1 MGEIAVLD
9 APARTIRTGP
19 IGRLSR
25 RIDYL
30 NERTFAFLMF
40 IPAVLLVALVALPPI
55 GAVFGMSMF
64 RIELLREGPTRFIGL
79 LNFSRITD
87 DANFVASIPRTVLFA
102 AGTTVITVPLA
113 VATAMLLNRARRSA
127 GVLTVALLLP
137 WAIAPIVT
145 GFFWRFMFQPS
156 FGIVT
161 DIVRGLGIT
170 DGPVA
175 WLQDPGKAMFI
186 AILATA
192 WRSAPLL
199 ALIIL
204 ASLKA
209 IPQSQYRAAIM
220 DGATGWQAFRS
231 ITLPSIRNTVFI
243 ATILQIIVS
252 LQVFDVLFQLTKGG
266 PGFETTTVAYYI
278 YQSAF
283 ERLSLGFSAALAV
296 FLTVVIVIFSLLA
309 ALAGR
314 RRRARPMVEPADAIG
329 TGRLQLPATAP
340 RAAGAVLVDATD
352 PDPAAD
358 PAGIG
363 PGEPE
368 PPLRLE
374 APAPVGT
381 PATVR
386 DTALTPIELRPRRR
400 ILPGPVRSG
409 TRRLAAALL
418 IVWSAGPTLW
428 ILIASVQPESAITSS
443 PLRLD
448 PALTFLHYGEIFT
461 SPEWISSFQVSL
473 VVSVASALLS
483 LVFGSLAAYPLA
495 RLRLPRKNLLLALLM
510 FTYTVPAL
518 ALAIPLLFVYNKVGL
533 TDTVAGLIIANV
545 AFCLP
550 LAIWLLR
557 NIFESVPAALEGAA
571 RMDGCS
577 RLGTLF
583 RITIPSAAPGIAAT
597 GLLLLI
603 SVWNEFLFAVVL
615 GNHGAVTITRRIGYI
630 NSPTGIGG
638 EPPYAYQAAAGVVAV
653 LPVVLLV
660 MIFHRRISS
669 GLSDSYIKG

>member
-1 MGEIAVLD
+1 MGDTAGIL
-9 APARTIRTGP
+9 APAPRAMGLL
-19 IGRLSR
+19 GRLSR
-25 RIDYL
+25 RVDHL
-30 NERTFAFLMF
+30 SERSFAIMMF
-40 IPAVLLVALVALPPI
+40 VPAALLVILVAVPPI
-55 GAVFGMSMF
+55 GAVFGMSLF
-64 RIELLREGPTRFIGL
+64 RIELLREGPTRFVGL
-79 LNFSRITD
+79 ANFGRITD
-87 DANFVASIPRTVLFA
+87 DADFMASIPRTVLFA
-102 AGTTVITVPLA
+102 VGSTVITVPLA
-113 VATAMLLNRARRSA
+113 LATAMLLHRARRSS

-156 FGIVT
+156 FGIIT

-175 WLQDPGKAMFI
+175 WLQDPGKAMVI

-204 ASLKA
+204 SALKS
-209 IPQSQYRAAIM
+209 IPTSQYRAATM
-220 DGATGWQAFRS
+220 DGATGWQAFRA
-231 ITLPSIRNTVFI
+231 ITLPSIRGTLFI

-283 ERLSLGFSAALAV
+283 EHLSLGYSACPRGVPHRGHRGVQPA
-296 FLTVVIVIFSLLA
+296 
-309 ALAGR
+309 
-314 RRRARPMVEPADAIG
+314 RRAR
-329 TGRLQLPATAP
+329 RPATPGQAGRGVP
-340 RAAGAVLVDATD
+340 RPAELARITVGGRPEPGGGEDLPTRLGSPTATGSAREDRSSGASGAAAAGGSWYGGKIL
-352 PDPAAD
+352 
-358 PAGIG
+358 
-363 PGEPE
+363 
-368 PPLRLE
+368 
-374 APAPVGT
+374 
-381 PATVR
+381 
-386 DTALTPIELRPRRR
+386 ELRHRRR
-400 ILPGPVRSG
+400 LLPRPVRTGARWLGS
-409 TRRLAAALL
+409 ALL
-418 IVWSAGPTLW
+418 IIWSVGPTLW
-428 ILIASVQPESAITSS
+428 ILIASVQSEGAITSS

-448 PALTFLHYGEIFT
+448 LALSFTHYREIFT
-461 SPEWISSFQVSL
+461 SPEWISSFGVSL
-473 VVSVASALLS
+473 VVSVASTVVALVL
-483 LVFGSLAAYPLA
+483 GSMAAYPLA
-495 RLRLPRKNLLLALLM
+495 RLRLPRKNLLIALLL

-533 TDTVAGLIIANV
+533 TDTVLGLVIANV
-545 AFCLP
+545 AFSLP

-557 NIFESVPAALEGAA
+557 TIFEAVPVALEGAA

-583 RITIPSAAPGIAAT
+583 RVTIPSAASGIAAT
-597 GLLLLI
+597 GLLLVI

-615 GNHGAVTITRRIGYI
+615 GNHGAITVTRRIGYI

-638 EPPYAYQAAAGVVAV
+638 EPPYTYQAAAGIVAV

>member
-9 APARTIRTGP
+9 PPARQIRTGP
-19 IGRLSR
+19 VRWLSR

-30 NERTFAFLMF
+30 TERTFAVLMF
-40 IPAVLLVALVALPPI
+40 IPAALLVLLVALPPI
-55 GAVFGMSMF
+55 GAVFGMSVF
-64 RIELLREGPTRFIGL
+64 RIELLREGPTRFLGL
-79 LNFSRITD
+79 ANFGRIMD

-102 AGTTVITVPLA
+102 VGTTVITVPLA
-113 VATAMLLNRARRSA
+113 VATAMVLNRARRSA
-127 GVLTVALLLP
+127 GILTVALLLP

-175 WLQDPGKAMFI
+175 WLQDPGKAMVI

-220 DGATGWQAFRS
+220 DGATAWQAFRS
-231 ITLPSIRNTVFI
+231 ITLPSIRNTLFI

-266 PGFETTTVAYYI
+266 PGFQTTTVAYYI

-283 ERLSLGFSAALAV
+283 ERLSLGYSASLAV

-314 RRRARPMVEPADAIG
+314 RRRVRPVLEPADAMSANRLHLL
-329 TGRLQLPATAP
+329 TGVLPSGG
-340 RAAGAVLVDATD
+340 AAGEDTGA
-352 PDPAAD
+352 PPIDPA
-358 PAGIG
+358 IEL
-363 PGEPE
+363 GEASE
-368 PPLRLE
+368 PPLRIE
-374 APAPVGT
+374 T
-381 PATVR
+381 PASGRTA
-386 DTALTPIELRPRRR
+386 TALEPGTALQPVTMRPRRR
-400 ILPGPVRSG
+400 VAPRPVRSG
-409 TRRLAAALL
+409 TRRLAATLL
-418 IVWSAGPTLW
+418 IVWSVGPTLW

-473 VVSVASALLS
+473 IVSIASALLS
-483 LVFGSLAAYPLA
+483 LILGSLAAYPLA

-533 TDTVAGLIIANV
+533 TDTVIGLIIANV

-557 NIFESVPAALEGAA
+557 TIFESVPAALEGAA

-583 RITIPSAAPGIAAT
+583 RITSPSAAPGIAAT

-603 SVWNEFLFAVVL
+603 NVWNEFLFAVVL

-638 EPPYAYQAAAGVVAV
+638 EPPYTYQAAAGVVAV

>member
-1 MGEIAVLD
+1 MGDIAGIL
-9 APARTIRTGP
+9 APARPTLGP
-19 IGRLSR
+19 LGRLSR
-25 RIDYL
+25 RIDHL
-30 NERTFAFLMF
+30 SERSFAIMMF
-40 IPAVLLVALVALPPI
+40 VPAALLVILVAVPPI
-55 GAVFGMSMF
+55 GAVFGMSLF
-64 RIELLREGPTRFIGL
+64 RIELLREGPTRFVGL
-79 LNFSRITD
+79 ANFGRITD
-87 DANFVASIPRTVLFA
+87 DADFMASIPRTVLFA
-102 AGTTVITVPLA
+102 VGSTVITVPLA
-113 VATAMLLNRARRSA
+113 LATAMLLHRARRSA

-156 FGIVT
+156 FGIIT

-170 DGPVA
+170 NGPVA
-175 WLQDPGKAMFI
+175 WLQDPGKAMVI

-204 ASLKA
+204 SALKS
-209 IPQSQYRAAIM
+209 IPTSQYRAATM
-220 DGATGWQAFRS
+220 DGATGWQAFRA
-231 ITLPSIRNTVFI
+231 ITLPSIRGTLFI

-283 ERLSLGFSAALAV
+283 EHLSLGYSAALAV
-296 FLTVVIVIFSLLA
+296 FLTVVIVVFSLLA

-314 RRRARPMVEPADAIG
+314 RRRARPVGESADPAELARITVGGRAEPDSRGDRPDRPGSATATGSSGADGSAQAVG
-329 TGRLQLPATAP
+329 PATA
-340 RAAGAVLVDATD
+340 AGGSWYGSEIL
-352 PDPAAD
+352 
-358 PAGIG
+358 
-363 PGEPE
+363 E
-368 PPLRLE
+368 LRHRRRLL
-374 APAPVGT
+374 PAPVRTG
-381 PATVR
+381 VR
-386 DTALTPIELRPRRR
+386 WL
-400 ILPGPVRSG
+400 GS
-409 TRRLAAALL
+409 ALL
-418 IVWSAGPTLW
+418 IIWSVGPTLW
-428 ILIASVQPESAITSS
+428 ILIASVQSEGAITSS

-448 PALTFLHYGEIFT
+448 LALSFTHYREIFT
-461 SPEWISSFQVSL
+461 SPEWISSFGVSL
-473 VVSVASALLS
+473 VVSVASTVVALVL
-483 LVFGSLAAYPLA
+483 GSMAAYPLA
-495 RLRLPRKNLLLALLM
+495 RLRLPRKNLLIALLL

-533 TDTVAGLIIANV
+533 TDTVLGLVIANV
-545 AFCLP
+545 AFSLP

-557 NIFESVPAALEGAA
+557 TIFEAVPVALEGAA

-583 RITIPSAAPGIAAT
+583 RVTIPSAASGIAAT

-615 GNHGAVTITRRIGYI
+615 GNHGAITVTRRIGYI

-638 EPPYAYQAAAGVVAV
+638 EPPYTYQAAAGIVAV

>member
-1 MGEIAVLD
+1 VIDTAEVTDTVGAV
-9 APARTIRTGP
+9 ASPRSRRRGAF
-19 IGRLSR
+19 GRLSQ

-30 NERTFAFLMF
+30 NERTFAILMF
-40 IPAVLLVALVALPPI
+40 VPAALLVILVAVPPI

-64 RIELLREGPTRFIGL
+64 RIELLREGPTRFVGL
-79 LNFSRITD
+79 ANFGRITN
-87 DANFVASIPRTVLFA
+87 DANFMASIPRTVLFA
-102 AGTTVITVPLA
+102 VGTTIITVPLA
-113 VATAMLLNRARRSA
+113 LATAMLLNRARRSA
-127 GVLTVALLLP
+127 GILTVALLLP

-156 FGIVT
+156 FGIIT
-161 DIVRGLGIT
+161 DIARGLGIT

-175 WLQDPGKAMFI
+175 WLQDPGKAMVI

-204 ASLKA
+204 ASLKS
-209 IPQSQYRAAIM
+209 IPDSQYRAAKM
-220 DGATGWQAFRS
+220 DGATGWQAFRA
-231 ITLPSIRNTVFI
+231 ITVPSIRNTLFI

-278 YQSAF
+278 YESAF
-283 ERLSLGFSAALAV
+283 EHLSLGYSAALAV
-296 FLTVVIVIFSLLA
+296 FLTVVIVAFSLLA

-314 RRRARPMVEPADAIG
+314 RRRPRPVVESTDPVDLARLSLETDGTVEEGAGAAADIAGPG
-329 TGRLQLPATAP
+329 TGGSEPGRTVVAATSSAP
-340 RAAGAVLVDATD
+340 LV
-352 PDPAAD
+352 
-358 PAGIG
+358 
-363 PGEPE
+363 
-368 PPLRLE
+368 
-374 APAPVGT
+374 
-381 PATVR
+381 
-386 DTALTPIELRPRRR
+386 LRPRRPL
-400 ILPGPVRSG
+400 LPRPA
-409 TRRLAAALL
+409 RRGGRWIAGALL
-418 IVWSAGPTLW
+418 IIWSVGPTLW
-428 ILIASVQPESAITSS
+428 ILIASVQPEGAVTSS

-448 PALTFLHYGEIFT
+448 FALDFTHYQEIF
-461 SPEWISSFQVSL
+461 SSSEWISSFGVSL
-473 VVSVASALLS
+473 VVSLSATIVS
-483 LVFGSLAAYPLA
+483 LVLGSMAAYPLA
-495 RLRLPRKNLLLALLM
+495 RLRLPKKNLLVALLL

-533 TDTVAGLIIANV
+533 TDTVIGLVIANV

-557 NIFESVPAALEGAA
+557 NIFESVPVALEGAA

-583 RITIPSAAPGIAAT
+583 RVTIPAAAPGIAAT
-597 GLLLLI
+597 GLLLMI

-638 EPPYAYQAAAGVVAV
+638 EPPYTYQATAGIVAV